1 MTETPTPPCDLTS
14 AHCIDCHYA
23 LRGSQTDRCPECG
36 RPFDRADAETM
47 NFGRHRPPWVRAL
60 ATPTGSWVRMP
71 TLIGCAAILWGA
83 AWLAGAQRVEM
94 LGWSLMIATSSYRL
108 VRHVIRALIRRAFAQ
123 PHTRHP
129 PLRFKRWQLAL
140 LALAMS
146 SRFFFWP
153 LYLNLLIHRP
163 LLDRFAR
170 YAFEDVPMLNPP
182 PTPRSIGLL
191 TVNRVVTSPSGV
203 SLAISGGG
211 TLHWWAS
218 TPWSYPSWPAPGDVP
233 WYLKWVLAPA
243 TGRWVVH
250 MPRDLIAD

>member
-1 MTETPTPPCDLTS
+1 M
-14 AHCIDCHYA
+14 
-23 LRGSQTDRCPECG
+23 
-36 RPFDRADAETM
+36 
-47 NFGRHRPPWVRAL
+47 

-203 SLAISGGG
+203 SLAISGGRHAALMG
-211 TLHWWAS
+211 EHPVELPTLARPRGCPLVFEMGPCAS
-218 TPWSYPSWPAPGDVP
+218 NRQVGGAH
-233 WYLKWVLAPA
+233 AA
-243 TGRWVVH
+243 
-250 MPRDLIAD
+250 